1 MERVAGRWLSAG
13 LAALI
18 FSMDPA
24 AVLAQNMTSA
34 DKSVTAN
41 AEVDTSLIAELPD
54 SPGTSQ
60 SQNSSAQQQAPASA
74 SSPQQSGSSQTGTTP
89 TQPSGTAAAPAI
101 TTTGNAASRPAGAAI
116 APPKQRRV
124 RSLLIK
130 FGFIAGAGVALGT
143 VAALSLASPSRVPG
157 SH

>member
-13 LAALI
+13 LVVLV

-34 DKSVTAN
+34 DKSVTIN

-54 SPGTSQ
+54 SPSTSQ
-60 SQNSSAQQQAPASA
+60 SQNSSARQQAPA
-74 SSPQQSGSSQTGTTP
+74 SSPQQSGSPQTGTP
-89 TQPSGTAAAPAI
+89 TQPSGTAAAPVI

-116 APPKQRRV
+116 APPKQRQV

-143 VAALSLASPSRVPG
+143 VAALSMGSPSRVPG

>member
-13 LAALI
+13 LAVLI

-41 AEVDTSLIAELPD
+41 PEVDTSLIAELPD
-54 SPGTSQ
+54 SPSTSQSQ
-60 SQNSSAQQQAPASA
+60 SQNSSTPQQAPA
-74 SSPQQSGSSQTGTTP
+74 SSPQQSGSPQTGTP

-116 APPKQRRV
+116 APPKQRQV

-143 VAALSLASPSRVPG
+143 VAALSMGSPSRVPG